1 MVNLNTGERLTLE
14 LSDYVVNQIIKEMKK
29 RKLRKSELARKM
41 GKSPQWLGQKLE
53 RGILINDLILF
64 ADALGLHV
72 VDFFPPKW
80 KYNIQEMT
88 LVEFIKAIFKDEI
101 EKHNKENVI

>member
-1 MVNLNTGERLTLE
+1 MAGYRITMELN
-14 LSDYVVNQIIKEMKK
+14 DYVINQIIKEMEKQG
-29 RKLRKSELARKM
+29 LRKSQLARRM
-41 GKSPQWLGQKLE
+41 RKSPQWLGQKLD

-88 LVEFIKAIFKDEI
+88 LVEFIKAVFRDEI
-101 EKHNKENVI
+101 EKYNKEKAI